1 MAENEIKEG
10 DVVMLKSGGP
20 AMTVSSVY
28 KQEYGSDM
36 VAWCAWF
43 EGKKAT
49 GAEFKLHMLKH
60 TDPD

>member
-1 MAENEIKEG
+1 MEDATIKEG

-20 AMTVSSVY
+20 AMTVSSIY
-28 KQEYGSDM
+28 KQEYGDSV

-43 EGKKAT
+43 EDKKAT
-49 GAEFKLHMLKH
+49 GSEFKLHMLKH